1 MWKELL
7 LLAALSA
14 GVRGDV
20 DEGKLNL
27 ITVAEEMIEGEYYS
41 RNLGSIHFVSKSDS
55 LSITT
60 LGENEEKLFVGSRP
74 SGPNSASVASILN
87 SEFLL
92 LNTPTEGIVDFSVS
106 PSMSRKAKEAVE
118 SPNHKKLDR
127 LLPKLSHETDEIR
140 QSAYEQL
147 VSRPEVEL
155 IIAAAKAMGDEGITG
170 RKNPAALPFYV
181 MALRLAKQQWE
192 SEVPSDPIRTK
203 RRWWSSSRR
212 YCDEE
217 EETTGQE
224 RECHHGHT
232 CRKCPQSAGNKC
244 CGMCGKGCWCWSWV
258 CGDCCWQQGCHGHD
272 VCCDI
277 HGFFSWSCLAVWNL
291 RCNSSYEC

>member
-92 LNTPTEGIVDFSVS
+92 LNTPTDGIDDYSVS
-106 PSMSRKAKEAVE
+106 PSMSRKAEEAVK

-127 LLPKLSHETDEIR
+127 LLPKLSHDTDEIR

-170 RKNPAALPFYV
+170 RKNPAALPFYM
-181 MALRLAKQQWE
+181 MALGLAKQQWE
-192 SEVPSDPIRTK
+192 SEVPPDPVRTK
-203 RRWWSSSRR
+203 RWWWWGDDDE
-212 YCDEE
+212 DEE
-217 EETTGQE
+217 TEL
-224 RECHHGHT
+224 CHHGHT
-232 CRKCPQSAGNKC
+232 CPVDECPESAESDC
-244 CGMCGKGCWCWSWV
+244 RGMCGKGCWCWSWV
-258 CGDCCWQQGCHGHD
+258 CGDCCWQRGCHGHD
-272 VCCDI
+272 VCCGI
-277 HGFFSWSCLAVWNL
+277 YGYFSWACISVWNVE
-291 RCNSSYEC
+291 CDSTYEC